1 MARKTGSFQQHYLV
15 TLARQQGGGG
25 AAAWAA
31 ADHEHVSGQV
41 WGVRL
46 DHCHTFGYFSLAL
59 WARGHRVQG
68 GARNM
73 LYALISG
80 APFPDPLS
88 AFWAVTGAASRRV
101 PVAGSTSKGPGS
113 SSSCAMSRIAGMT
126 SSPMSR
132 RLRIASSCVM
142 APSPSQKKMLPGRM
156 YSRTCRILGRTVFG
170 VPEMIV

>member
-59 WARGHRVQG
+59 WAREHRVQG
-68 GARNM
+68 GAKH
-73 LYALISG
+73 ALRFDLRRSI
-80 APFPDPLS
+80 PRP
-88 AFWAVTGAASRRV
+88 AVG
-101 PVAGSTSKGPGS
+101 
-113 SSSCAMSRIAGMT
+113 
-126 SSPMSR
+126 
-132 RLRIASSCVM
+132 
-142 APSPSQKKMLPGRM
+142 
-156 YSRTCRILGRTVFG
+156 ILGGDGGGLETRAGGG
-170 VPEMIV
+170 VHLKGAR